1 MFLALTHSLIIYK
14 NMLVLQN
21 RYIQYN
27 IIPVIGN
34 IKTNTRNEKNF
45 NLTKPNLSNQIFFV
59 QNVILL
65 GDGLCFNVMSM

>member
-1 MFLALTHSLIIYK
+1 MFLALTHSLILYK
-14 NMLVLQN
+14 NMLVLHN
-21 RYIQYN
+21 RYMQYN